1 MATRQAARFR
11 DRGFLVESG
20 NRVLQGVR
28 VVWLVLLAAL
38 ALGGC
43 ALLNPVASPVPPSR
57 PKDLGPPEPP
67 PRSEDSIA
75 LSRYY
80 RALQN
85 DLLTRGLLRRDGGGP
100 DTSFT
105 VADLVRNFETL
116 AFFGEYS
123 RGFTRAT
130 RSREDVGRLSRW
142 NVPVRVAIEFGDS
155 VPLEQREK
163 DRADI
168 TAYVARL
175 GRITG
180 HPISATR
187 SIGNF
192 HVFVAGQDDREF
204 VQTRL
209 KKLIPGISQGELD
222 IFANLPKSFYCL
234 VVAASDATS
243 PSTYMGAVALIR
255 AEHPDLVRLSCIHEE
270 IAQGLGLPNDSLKA
284 RPSIFNDDD
293 EFALLTSQDELLL
306 KMLYDP
312 RLKPGMTADQAR
324 PVMWVIARELMGA
337 GL

>member
-1 MATRQAARFR
+1 
-11 DRGFLVESG
+11 V
-20 NRVLQGVR
+20 
-28 VVWLVLLAAL
+28 L
-38 ALGGC
+38 ALGAVLALVGC
-43 ALLNPVASPVPPSR
+43 EMLTPAVSPVPPSR
-57 PKDLGPPEPP
+57 PANLTPPEPP

-85 DLLTRGLLRRDGGGP
+85 DLLAQGLLRRDGGGP
-100 DTSFT
+100 DTRFT
-105 VADLVRNFETL
+105 ADDLVRNFETL
-116 AFFGEYS
+116 AFFGEYT
-123 RGFTRAT
+123 RGFARAS
-130 RSREDVGRLSRW
+130 RSREDVGQLSRW
-142 NVPVRVAIEFGDS
+142 TDPVRVAIEFGSS
-155 VPLEQREK
+155 VPQAQQDK

-168 TAYVARL
+168 SAYVARL

-180 HPISATR
+180 HPISAVR
-187 SIGNF
+187 NNGNF
-192 HVFVAGQDDREF
+192 HVFVAGEDDSDF
-204 VQTRL
+204 VQSRL
-209 KKLIPGISQGELD
+209 KQLIPGISQGELN

-234 VVAASDATS
+234 VVAASNATS

-270 IAQGLGLPNDSLKA
+270 IAQGLGLPNDSLRA

-324 PVMWVIARELMGA
+324 PLMRVIAAELMGV